1 MWSGKCNKK
10 LMMMKMMMKMFESSW
25 FWWYIWKI
33 LLDIVHYQTSI
44 QIPAFISLNMEHLY
58 DLLDT
63 IIYHVSS
70 CQLKSLPL
78 RWWATLGLFLSM
90 AVTIK
95 TTSLKKLLSQKIHFK
110 RSSHPS
116 SNHEKCSTKLTLQ
129 QSRVKV
135 VLIFLRYLIRSRIRI
150 G

>member
-10 LMMMKMMMKMFESSW
+10 LMMMKMMKMFESSW

-63 IIYHVSS
+63 ILYHVSN
-70 CQLKSLPL
+70 CQPKSLPS
-78 RWWATLGLFLSM
+78 RWWATLGLFLLM
-90 AVTIK
+90 TITK
-95 TTSLKKLLSQKIHFK
+95 TTSLKKLPSQKINFK

-116 SNHEKCSTKLTLQ
+116 SNHENCSTKTTLQ

-135 VLIFLRYLIRSRIRI
+135 VLIFLRYLIRCRIRI
-150 G
+150 S